1 MSKLTSIPNEG
12 QGRPATIAET
22 TAVEF
27 KAVRRIAAM
36 SREKREQNS
45 RAMAYRLAEVPWI
58 CSELVSRQTSRPAAP
73 SFEVIE
79 DATQVAKELLEI
91 LTATQCGLFACLA
104 EIEGEE
110 LDDDPD
116 DRVAA

>member
-1 MSKLTSIPNEG
+1 MSKT
-12 QGRPATIAET
+12 
-22 TAVEF
+22 F
-27 KAVRRIAAM
+27 VRWPTGLLRCPGYAANS
-36 SREKREQNS
+36 SRDK
-45 RAMAYRLAEVPWI
+45 
-58 CSELVSRQTSRPAAP
+58 PAALQLVRENYGKYDP

-79 DATQVAKELLEI
+79 DARQVAKELLEI

-110 LDDDPD
+110 PDDDPD